1 MKRGMTLAVA
11 LLAALVIGCGDDSG
25 SDDTSATSGDVSV
38 ASVSDPTTATVSST
52 TSTEEDDF
60 GELDAIESTIKTWL
74 LEGDCD
80 LMTDK
85 FVEAQTFQS
94 DREQGCEAFEASFTP
109 PPYSEDDIEIGDVA
123 YENDKATAIV
133 GGGGVDITS
142 KYTLVY
148 EDGTWKIDAAE
159 IE

>member
-1 MKRGMTLAVA
+1 MKRAFILAVA
-11 LLAALVIGCGDDSG
+11 VVAALLIGCGGDDSG
-25 SDDTSATSGDVSV
+25 SDSTDSSSASSGDTGAVE
-38 ASVSDPTTATVSST
+38 TTIT
-52 TSTEEDDF
+52 
-60 GELDAIESTIKTWL
+60 TWL

-85 FVEAQTFQS
+85 FVEAQTFS
-94 DREQGCEAFEASFTP
+94 EDREQGCEAFEGGFTP
-109 PPYSEDDIEIGDVA
+109 PIYSEDDIEITDV
-123 YENDKATAIV
+123 EITGEKATAIV

-142 KYTLVY
+142 KYTLVL